1 MTRRT
6 MAREIAVVAPAAVT
20 MKMKVR
26 RSSLRERKRS
36 ESDQVKN
43 N

>member
-6 MAREIAVVAPAAVT
+6 MAREIAVAPAAVT